1 MAKKRKKKNN
11 QMVRKPLNKKNGLK
25 VFEKKMYEFLRT
37 KFPNEKEIRFS
48 SMEMNIM
55 FVFRIVVPNPVKTE
69 GQNVSSSE
77 MNRIGHLIQKRLRE
91 PILLHDGVWYSTIEL
106 GLLYCYFCVMNDKR
120 ITPQR
125 RMELWQYIGNAN
137 EISLT
142 AATIAEHYADA
153 FRKTITAISSVRNKI
168 YSLNI
173 RETYYDPK
181 NPVLEFGHRICVGY
195 ARSKKIEI
203 KGKVRMVYRF
213 ILPRIHESPW
223 YGQMG
228 ASDLKEVYHG
238 SKEWLDIYIQAHAL
252 ERLKE
257 RLDLLD
263 EEALNYAIY
272 ESFLN
277 LEFLILSDGYVLITV
292 ELFKCK
298 VGYWVAN
305 IINDDFVIRTFLFV
319 THAKTPEG
327 DKLKEICGLERKDV
341 PYWKIDRLS
350 TFMNVDA
357 EQYPKLSAMFEEA
370 GCGDLFKLHNEEF
383 SVEAMQTANLD
394 GLREYVLKG
403 RMEVEEP
410 VEEFEY

>member
-37 KFPNEKEIRFS
+37 KFPNESELRFS
-48 SMEMNIM
+48 PMELKIM
-55 FVFRIVVPNPVKTE
+55 FIYRIEVPNPVKTE

-77 MNRIGHLIQKRLRE
+77 MNQIGHLIHKRLRE

-106 GLLYCYFCVMNDKR
+106 GLLYCYFWGMNDPK

-125 RMELWQYIGNAN
+125 RMELWQYIGSAN
-137 EISLT
+137 NISLSPGQ
-142 AATIAEHYADA
+142 IAEYYVAA
-153 FRKTITAISSVRNKI
+153 FRKTITAISNVRNKI
-168 YSLNI
+168 YSLSL
-173 RETYYDPK
+173 RETYCDPK
-181 NPVLEFGHRICVGY
+181 NPALAFGQRICVGY
-195 ARSKKIEI
+195 ARSKKINI
-203 KGKVRMVYRF
+203 HGKSRLVYRF
-213 ILPRIHESPW
+213 ILPRINDLPW
-223 YGQMG
+223 YGYIIAKDVEEIYSG
-228 ASDLKEVYHG
+228 GKEY
-238 SKEWLDIYIQAHAL
+238 LDIYIQSHAL
-252 ERLKE
+252 ERMKE

-263 EEALNYAIY
+263 EEALNYVIY

-277 LEFLILSDGYVLITV
+277 LQFMVLSGGYVLITIK
-292 ELFKCK
+292 LFKCK
-298 VGYWVAN
+298 VGYLVAN
-305 IINDDFVIRTFLFV
+305 IIDDDFVIRTFLFV
-319 THAKTPEG
+319 THATTPEG
-327 DKLKEICGLERKDV
+327 DKLKEICGLGKNDV

-410 VEEFEY
+410 VEN